1 MNIQYLKY
9 VVEVDKTGSINK
21 AAKNLYMGQ
30 PNLSAAIKE
39 LEKELGISI
48 FYRSKKG
55 VFATK
60 EGEKFL
66 FHAKKIISQV
76 NELKSLYKPNTSNL
90 PIHFSIAAC
99 RATYITIAI
108 SNFINNLKNKKG
120 MTVNFNETNSLNVI
134 NEVANGNAEIGIIR
148 YQNIHENYFAS
159 LLKSKNLIFE
169 PLWESKLF
177 LTFSENHSLISEKE
191 IKSEMLKKYIEI
203 VQGDMKIPVDKSSN
217 LSNSYQPSPQSISVY
232 DRGSHVNLL
241 VNVKEAFMWVPILPE
256 NILKRNKLVQRE
268 CADLKIITKDILI
281 YSLEREQS
289 IYIKNFISSLKESIK
304 NISVI
309 DDGFLI

>member
-134 NEVANGNAEIGIIR
+134 NEEANGNAEIVIIR

-203 VQGDMKIPVDKSSN
+203 VQGDMKVPVDKSSN

>member
-76 NELKSLYKPNTSNL
+76 NELKSLYKPNTS
-90 PIHFSIAAC
+90 HFSIAAC

-108 SNFINNLKNKKG
+108 SNFINNLKNKKE

-177 LTFSENHSLISEKE
+177 LTFSENHSLIAEKE

-203 VQGDMKIPVDKSSN
+203 VQGDMKVPVDKSSN

>member
-76 NELKSLYKPNTSNL
+76 NELKSLYKPNTNNL

-108 SNFINNLKNKKG
+108 SNFINNLKNKKE

-203 VQGDMKIPVDKSSN
+203 VQGDMKVPVDKSSN

-268 CADLKIITKDILI
+268 CTDLKIITKDILI

>member
-177 LTFSENHSLISEKE
+177 LTFSENHSLIFEKE

-203 VQGDMKIPVDKSSN
+203 VQGDMKVPVDKSSN

>member
-203 VQGDMKIPVDKSSN
+203 VQGDMKVPVDKSSK
-217 LSNSYQPSPQSISVY
+217 LSNSYQPFPQSISVY